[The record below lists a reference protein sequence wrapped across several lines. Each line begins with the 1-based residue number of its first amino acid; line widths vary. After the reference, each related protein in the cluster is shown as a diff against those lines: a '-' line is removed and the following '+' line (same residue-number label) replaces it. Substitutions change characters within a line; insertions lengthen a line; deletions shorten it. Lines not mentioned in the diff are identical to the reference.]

1 MSTITNDQ
9 NALLPISHWPP
20 SMPNMSST
28 VLAAPLGWRM
38 NRHTTAVTN
47 DGITY
52 GTRNSDRT
60 RPRPR
65 NVVFTAIAASRP
77 IGIQTTVVSTEKDRL
92 IQIECSKP
100 AELNASM

>member
-1 MSTITNDQ
+1 
-9 NALLPISHWPP
+9 
-20 SMPNMSST
+20 MPNMSRT
-28 VLAAPLGWRM
+28 VFAAPLGWSM

-65 NVVFTAIAASRP
+65 NAVFTAMAASRP
-77 IGIQTTVVSTEKDRL
+77 IGIQTTVVRTEKDRL
-92 IQIECSKP
+92 TQIECSRP
-100 AELNASM
+100 AEVNAST